1 MRGNRQLNHALHMA
15 AITQVRYRHS
25 EGRAHYDRKVSEG
38 KTHKEALRAL
48 KRRIS
53 DALFAAI
60 VADTRRERQQQS
72 QAGGPGGQAG
82 NGSVACAAGSH
93 PVAPALRPSHSRAGS
108 KVTPRRRLSHPSVP
122 PSAPRPVT
130 HVGSKVTPR
139 RRRSHPLVLPGKQKK
154 VRPASTY
161 KEDSCQPCSSSGAA
175 TLTSS
180 CGWTDRGRA

>member
-72 QAGGPGGQAG
+72 QAGGPRGQAG

-108 KVTPRRRLSHPSVP
+108 KVTPRRRL
-122 PSAPRPVT
+122 
-130 HVGSKVTPR
+130 
-139 RRRSHPLVLPGKQKK
+139 SHPLVLPGKQKK